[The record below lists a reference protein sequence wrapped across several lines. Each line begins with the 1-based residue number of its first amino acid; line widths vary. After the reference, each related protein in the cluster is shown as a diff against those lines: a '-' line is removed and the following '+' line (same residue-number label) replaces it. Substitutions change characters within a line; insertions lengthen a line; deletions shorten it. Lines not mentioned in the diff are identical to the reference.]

1 MTTKEQI
8 LLLFENNRGKYF
20 SGEQIAE
27 DLSVSRT
34 AVWKAVKALQND
46 GYPVAA
52 ATNKG
57 YCLPE
62 YTDIL
67 SAQGIEKYL
76 PGGSFEGSFDEIRVT
91 SGENAA
97 SADTSPASPPG
108 SSITGN
114 TGSLKIEVFQTVSST
129 NSLARDRAAAGCTD
143 ELVIVSNEQTAG
155 RGRLGRSVFT
165 PGGTAL
171 YISLLLRPKDFTAGQ
186 ATRITTMAAVA
197 MCRAIEAVSEEKAL
211 IKWVNDIFLQGRK
224 VCGILTE
231 GSFNME
237 TGMLDYAVL
246 GLGVNV
252 YPPENGFPK
261 EIENTAGT
269 VFKERKNDAKNKLC
283 AEFIKHFFEIYKNTD
298 TTDYVDE
305 YIRRSFVIGKEVSVL
320 CAGETRTALVT
331 GIDRDCRLMV
341 KYPDGQSDV
350 FNSGEISLRL

>member
-27 DLSVSRT
+27 KLAVSRT
-34 AVWKAVKALQND
+34 AVWKAVKALQSD
-46 GYPVAA
+46 GYPIAA

-57 YCLPE
+57 YCLSE

-76 PGGSFEGSFDEIRVT
+76 PGGTFEESFDEIHVT
-91 SGENAA
+91 PGESDASTDVSSASLKDGSIIRNA
-97 SADTSPASPPG
+97 D
-108 SSITGN
+108 
-114 TGSLKIEVFQTVSST
+114 SLKIEVFQTVSST
-129 NSLARDRAAAGCTD
+129 NSLVRDRAAAGCTD

-155 RGRLGRSVFT
+155 RGRMGRSFFS
-165 PGGTAL
+165 PKGTGL
-171 YISLLLRPKDFTAGQ
+171 YISLLLRPKDYTAGQ

-197 MCRAIEAVSEEKAL
+197 MCRAIEAVSDEKAL
-211 IKWVNDIFLQGRK
+211 IKWVNDIFLRGRK

-252 YPPENGFPK
+252 YPPEDGFPE
-261 EIENTAGT
+261 EIKNTAGT
-269 VFKERKNDAKNKLC
+269 VFKKRKSDAKNRLC
-283 AEFIKHFFEIYKNTD
+283 AEFIKHFFAIYKNAD

-305 YIRRSFVIGKEVSVL
+305 YISRSFVIGKEVSVI
-320 CAGETRTALVT
+320 CAGETKTALVT

-341 KYPDGQSDV
+341 RYPDGQTDV
-350 FNSGEISLRL
+350 FNSGEISLRV